1 MKSHV
6 FAVIGVSVL
15 LPPPA
20 AAQTEQSQAAAIEE
34 IVVTARKREERLL
47 DTPLSVTALT
57 ASELDRM
64 QADDLGDLTSIVPNL
79 AFNMG
84 DASNAV
90 VYVRGVGQRDSLSFA
105 DPGVG
110 VYLDDV
116 YLGRAQGAF
125 LDVIDVDRIEVLRGP
140 QGTLYGRNTIGGAI
154 KYVSAAPSDTP
165 LFSISAGLG
174 NYGERRVRAVLSG
187 PLGEGDLLGRLSVA
201 WGSHDGYTENAH
213 PGAGNIDGDR
223 DSLAWRAQ
231 LSYSPSDTWTVNLTV
246 DRSENDPARS
256 MTPARVTAGPT
267 LAAPTAAHPAAADP
281 FVIEADFN
289 DVERLVVQGASL
301 IMRRSVTPRLELKSI
316 TAYREVEHETH
327 IDLDGTGYPI
337 FGVLVDQDQD
347 QFSQELQLAF
357 ATGNALTGL
366 IGAYW
371 FSENDITPDGISNSE
386 PIDFA
391 GGAGFFLPYN
401 TVSENNQRIE
411 AIAVFGEFSWL
422 AGERVELTA
431 GLRYTD
437 ETRRLKRKACQ
448 AFSPQPLDI
457 DACLP
462 ELGSLNPFAL
472 RLNLEDS
479 FDALTPK
486 LGIAYL
492 SESAGMVYLNWARGF
507 KSGGFDGRIGYNG
520 ASSADAVGTQSAPY
534 DPEFADTYEAGW
546 KVGADDG
553 SWRFSAAAFFND
565 YTDLQLSSFSATPG
579 GGFATVFTNAGKAEM
594 LGLEL
599 EAMARPTHNLLVS
612 ASLGFLDA
620 SYREFIDASQRDV
633 ADERMPIH
641 APDMTGSLGVQ
652 YTAPVGFGRI
662 RVAWSM
668 TWRSDY
674 FVEVN
679 NHTSL
684 EQSGYAMHNV
694 AVSLEDDAERW
705 TLSVGVKNLMDE
717 TYITHGFDLTA
728 FPGVGLAYHGAP
740 RTYRVVA
747 NYRFN

>member
-1 MKSHV
+1 MRRHV
-6 FAVIGVSVL
+6 FAAFGASLL
-15 LPPPA
+15 LPLQA
-20 AAQTEQSQAAAIEE
+20 DAQTEGLLAATIEE
-34 IVVTARKREERLL
+34 VVVTARKREESLL
-47 DTPLSVTALT
+47 DAPLSVSALT
-57 ASELDRM
+57 ASDLDRM
-64 QADDLGDLTSIVPNL
+64 QVDDLGDLSGIVPNL

-84 DASNAV
+84 DAANAV

-116 YLGRAQGAF
+116 YLGRAQGA
-125 LDVIDVDRIEVLRGP
+125 LMDVIDVDRIEVLRGP

-154 KYVSAAPSDTP
+154 KYVSAQPSATP

-174 NYGERRVRAVLSG
+174 NYSERQVRAVVSG

-201 WGSHDGYTENAH
+201 WSSHDGYTENIH
-213 PGAGNIDGDR
+213 PGAGSMDGDR

-231 LSYSPSDTWTVNLTV
+231 LSYSPSDSWAVNLAV
-246 DRSENDPARS
+246 DRSDNDPARS
-256 MTPARVTAGPT
+256 VTPARVTAGPT
-267 LAAPTAAHPAAADP
+267 LVAATANHPAVADP
-281 FVIEADFN
+281 FAIEADFN

-301 IMRRSVTPRLELKSI
+301 LVTRSFTRGMELKSI

-337 FGVLVDQDQD
+337 FGVLVDQNQD

-357 ATGNALTGL
+357 NLGDALSGL
-366 IGAYW
+366 AGAYW

-401 TVSENNQRIE
+401 TVSENDQRIE
-411 AIAVFGEFSWL
+411 ATAVFGEVSWL
-422 AGERVELTA
+422 AGERLELTA
-431 GLRYTD
+431 GMRYTD

-448 AFSPQPLDI
+448 AFSAQPLNI
-457 DACLP
+457 DACTP
-462 ELGSLNPFAL
+462 EPGSLNPFAL
-472 RLNLEDS
+472 RLDLEDS
-479 FDALTPK
+479 FDAITPR
-486 LGIAYL
+486 LGAAYTTD
-492 SESAGMVYLNWARGF
+492 SAGMMYFNWARGF

-546 KVGADDG
+546 KLGAADG

-599 EAMARPTHNLLVS
+599 EALARPVPNVLVS

-620 SYREFIDASQRDV
+620 SYKEFIDASQRDV
-633 ADERMPIH
+633 ADERTPIH
-641 APDMTGSLGVQ
+641 APDMTGSLAIQ
-652 YTAPVGFGRI
+652 YAVPAGFGEVRI
-662 RVAWSM
+662 GWNM

-679 NHTSL
+679 NHPAL
-684 EQSGYAMHNV
+684 EQSGYALHNI
-694 AVSLEDDAERW
+694 AIALEDADGRW
-705 TLSVGVKNLMDE
+705 TLSVGVQNLMDE
-717 TYITHGFDLTA
+717 AYITHGFDLTA

-740 RTYRVVA
+740 RTYRVMA

>member
-1 MKSHV
+1 MKRHV
-6 FAVIGVSVL
+6 FAVIGVSL
-15 LPPPA
+15 LCPLPVV
-20 AAQTEQSQAAAIEE
+20 AQNDAGQAAAIEE
-34 IVVTARKREERLL
+34 IVVTARKREEGLL
-47 DTPLSVTALT
+47 DTPLSVSALT
-57 ASELDRM
+57 ASDLGRM
-64 QADDLGDLTSIVPNL
+64 QVDDLGDLSGIVPNL
-79 AFNMG
+79 AFHMG
-84 DASNAV
+84 DAANAV

-154 KYVSAAPSDTP
+154 KYVSAPPSATP
-165 LFSISAGLG
+165 LVNVAAGLG
-174 NYGERRVRAVLSG
+174 NYSERRVRAVLSG
-187 PLGEGDLLGRLSVA
+187 PLGEGNLLGRMSLA
-201 WGSHDGYTENAH
+201 WGSHEGYTENVH
-213 PGAGNIDGDR
+213 PGAASIDGDR
-223 DSLAWRAQ
+223 DSLSWRAQ
-231 LSYSPSDTWTVNLTV
+231 LSYSPSDAWAVNLAV
-246 DRSENDPARS
+246 DRSENEPARS
-256 MTPARVTAGPT
+256 VTPARVTAGPT
-267 LAAPTAAHPAAADP
+267 LVAATATHPAAADP
-281 FVIEADFN
+281 FSIEADFN

-301 IMRRSVTPRLELKSI
+301 VVRRSVMPNMELKSI

-357 ATGNALTGL
+357 AAGDALTGL

-401 TVSENNQRIE
+401 TVSENDQRIE
-411 AIAVFGEFSWL
+411 ASAVFGEVSWF
-422 AGERVELTA
+422 ARERVELMA

-437 ETRRLKRKACQ
+437 EIRRLKRKACQ

-457 DACLP
+457 DACTP

-472 RLNLEDS
+472 RLDLEDR

-486 LGIAYL
+486 LGIAYTTN
-492 SESAGMVYLNWARGF
+492 SAGMVYLNWARGF

-534 DPEFADTYEAGW
+534 DPEFADTVELGW
-546 KVGADDG
+546 KVGAEDG

-599 EAMARPTHNLLVS
+599 EAVARPMPNLLVS

-620 SYREFIDASQRDV
+620 SYKEFIDASQRDV
-633 ADERMPIH
+633 ADERTPIH
-641 APDMTGSLGVQ
+641 APDMTGSLAAQ
-652 YTAPVGFGRI
+652 YALPVGFGQLRF
-662 RVAWSM
+662 AWDM

-679 NHTSL
+679 NHPSL
-684 EQSGYAMHNV
+684 KQSGHALHNV
-694 AVSLEDDAERW
+694 AVLLEDEGERW
-705 TLSVGVKNLMDE
+705 ALSLGVKNLTDE

-740 RTYRVVA
+740 RTYRVMA

>member
-1 MKSHV
+1 MKRHLL
-6 FAVIGVSVL
+6 AVLGASLL
-15 LPPPA
+15 LPLPV
-20 AAQTEQSQAAAIEE
+20 AAQTERPQATAIQE
-34 IVVTARKREERLL
+34 IVVTARKREEGLL
-47 DTPLSVTALT
+47 DTPLSVSALT
-57 ASELDRM
+57 ASDLDRM
-64 QADDLGDLTSIVPNL
+64 QVDDLGDLSGVVPNL
-79 AFNMG
+79 AFHMG
-84 DASNAV
+84 DAANAV

-116 YLGRAQGAF
+116 YLGRAQGA
-125 LDVIDVDRIEVLRGP
+125 LMDVIDVDRIEVLRGP

-154 KYVSAAPSDTP
+154 KYVSAQPSATP
-165 LFSISAGLG
+165 LFNISAGLG
-174 NYGERRVRAVLSG
+174 NYSERQVRAVVSG
-187 PLGEGDLLGRLSVA
+187 PLGEGDLLGRLSLA
-201 WGSHDGYTENAH
+201 WGSHDGYTENVH
-213 PGAGNIDGDR
+213 PGAGSMDGDR
-223 DSLAWRAQ
+223 DSLSWRAQ
-231 LSYSPSDTWTVNLTV
+231 LSFSPSDAWVVNLAV

-256 MTPARVTAGPT
+256 VTPARVTAGPT
-267 LAAPTAAHPAAADP
+267 LVAATASRPAAADP
-281 FVIEADFN
+281 FAIEADFN

-301 IMRRSVTPRLELKSI
+301 VVTRSVTPSMDLKSI
-316 TAYREVEHETH
+316 TAYREVEHQTH
-327 IDLDGTGYPI
+327 IDLDGTGYSI

-357 ATGNALTGL
+357 AAGDALSGL
-366 IGAYW
+366 VGAYW

-401 TVSENNQRIE
+401 TVSENDQRIE
-411 AIAVFGEFSWL
+411 ATAVFGEVSWF
-422 AGERVELTA
+422 AGERLELTA

-457 DACLP
+457 DACTP
-462 ELGSLNPFAL
+462 EPGSLNPFAL
-472 RLNLEDS
+472 RLDLEDS

-486 LGIAYL
+486 LGAAYTTD
-492 SESAGMVYLNWARGF
+492 SAGMVYFNWARGF

-546 KVGADDG
+546 KLGAADG

-599 EAMARPTHNLLVS
+599 EALARPMPNLLAS

-620 SYREFIDASQRDV
+620 SYKEFIDASQRDV
-633 ADERMPIH
+633 ADERTPIH
-641 APDMTGSLGVQ
+641 APDMTGSLAVQ
-652 YTAPVGFGRI
+652 YTVPTGFGEVRI
-662 RVAWSM
+662 DWNM

-679 NHTSL
+679 NHPAL
-684 EQSGYAMHNV
+684 EQSGYALHNV
-694 AVSLEDDAERW
+694 AIALKDADERW
-705 TLSVGVKNLMDE
+705 MLSVGVQNLTDE
-717 TYITHGFDLTA
+717 AYITHGFDLTA

-740 RTYRVVA
+740 RTYRVMA
-747 NYRFN
+747 NYRFY